1 MKISNRAA
9 GCAALAIILL
19 AVGCATEPFHNP
31 LPTVRHVDLARYT
44 GAWFEIAS
52 YPAFFQR
59 GCTGSTASYEALP
72 NGRIQV
78 TNRCWKAGRLE
89 TARGIATVVPDSGNA
104 RLKVRIGPV
113 PFAGDYYVI
122 GLDDRDY
129 RWAVVGHP
137 SRNYLWILSREPQ
150 MSPGRYDKIVAEVQR
165 LGYDPTRIVRTDQS
179 RNLAR

>member
-1 MKISNRAA
+1 MRRSQTDASKSPTAA
-9 GCAALAIILL
+9 GKQ
-19 AVGCATEPFHNP
+19 V
-31 LPTVRHVDLARYT
+31 
-44 GAWFEIAS
+44 AWRP
-52 YPAFFQR
+52 PA
-59 GCTGSTASYEALP
+59 
-72 NGRIQV
+72 
-78 TNRCWKAGRLE
+78 
-89 TARGIATVVPDSGNA
+89 VVPDSGNA